1 MQERIANVRVGWR
14 LPIATLVK
22 VWAKEHG
29 GVYPRAKDVRLALF
43 EIMRLPDS
51 DGLRSD
57 FETTLEAMVGH
68 ELEPVG
74 ERFRP
79 L

>member
-1 MQERIANVRVGWR
+1 MQERIDNVRVGWR

-22 VWAKEHG
+22 VSAKEH
-29 GVYPRAKDVRLALF
+29 GVYPRAKDIRLALF
-43 EIMRLPDS
+43 EIMGLPDS
-51 DGLRSD
+51 ERLRGD
-57 FETTLEAMVGH
+57 FETTLEAMAGH
-68 ELEPVG
+68 ELEHDG